1 MKYDWI
7 KLEKEFILSKHKTVS
22 SFLKEK
28 GISING
34 STKAKTKGWKE
45 KKGQKEYQKST
56 KIIEEVTKQ
65 EIEKEVEQNVKIN
78 EVAQKLLDKI
88 NLATEE
94 LNKYINKTTNKTKKK
109 FTVKDSTGTSIDNE
123 IVEEK
128 TRVEEVIS
136 IINKNGLKTLTSA
149 LKDLSDISKH
159 DDNTNGNSKE
169 LPTININV
177 VDNSKL
183 EEDLWRDF
191 NENNKQ

>member
-7 KLEKEFILSKHKTVS
+7 KLEQEFLLSDYKSVS
-22 SFLKEK
+22 KFLKSK
-28 GISING
+28 NIDNTSG
-34 STKAKTKGWKE
+34 SVKKATKGWSN
-45 KKGQKEYQKST
+45 KKAQKEHQKST
-56 KIIEEVTKQ
+56 KIIEKV
-65 EIEKEVEQNVKIN
+65 IEEKIKEEVEQKVKID

-94 LNKYINKTTNKTKKK
+94 LNKYINKTTKKTKKK

-128 TRVEEVIS
+128 NSIEEVIS
-136 IINKNGLKTLTSA
+136 LINKNGLKTLTSA
-149 LKDLSDISKH
+149 LKDLSDISKYKEKE
-159 DDNTNGNSKE
+159 NSNSKE
-169 LPTININV
+169 MPTININV

-191 NENNKQ
+191 NENN